1 MDVADYL
8 PLFLAEAREH
18 LQELSLAVIRI
29 EERPDDRETVDQVF
43 RIAHSLKGMS
53 STMGFAA
60 MAALT
65 HQMEDVFELL
75 RQRRGGLDRKA
86 VDVLLECLDAIAL
99 DVDAIEQ
106 DGAERL
112 DPAALIDRLKRLI
125 RPRSVAQHAERQGGG
140 VDPEEALARARGRT
154 LRVLVRLADDCPM
167 PGVRAYMVLAAI
179 ADHGELLGSTPS
191 ADGVERF
198 EGRAIEAFVATG
210 APADTVADAVR
221 GVGDIAEVTVREEIS
236 SPGPAAPAPAAE
248 APQGGAV
255 RGGATVRIDAGRLD
269 QLMRRTSEL
278 VAHRRR
284 LESLVAEARAPG
296 LHQAMQDLA
305 RSSQALQA
313 LVLHVRMIPVESV
326 FLRVPRLVRD
336 LSAKLGKQVELVLVG
351 KETELDRTVVEAL
364 ADPIVHLVRNSLDHG
379 LETPEQRLAA
389 GKRAVGTLEIAAR
402 HAGGHVV
409 ITVRDDGR
417 GIDPARVAARA
428 AERGLLAPGARGGV
442 DMAQAAEL
450 LFSPG
455 FTTVEQ
461 VTAVSGRGVGL
472 DAARTAIRELGG
484 DVELAS
490 EPGAGSTV
498 SILLP
503 VTLASMAALHVEA
516 DGTPFA
522 IPLERVERTLR
533 LGEHAV
539 RPGAG
544 GPVLV
549 LDDGELPLIDLGGA
563 AGADRGHAVVVH
575 APHGRAALAVERLVG
590 RSELIT
596 RPVPAEAR
604 GHRAVSGGAVLPNG
618 DVALVV
624 DCDAISDPAARVP
637 ARAA

>member
-1 MDVADYL
+1 MDVADYQ

-18 LQELSLAVIRI
+18 LQELGLAVIRI
-29 EERPDDRETVDQVF
+29 EERPDDRETVDQIF

-53 STMGFAA
+53 ATMGFAA

-112 DPAALIDRLKRLI
+112 DPTALIERLKRLI

-154 LRVLVRLADDCPM
+154 LRVLVRLAGDCPM
-167 PGVRAYMVLAAI
+167 PGVRAFMVLAAI
-179 ADHGELLGSTPS
+179 ADQGELLGSTPS

-198 EGRAIEAFVATG
+198 EGRAIEAFVATE
-210 APADTVADAVR
+210 APAGTVADAVR
-221 GVGDIAEVTVREEIS
+221 RVGDVADVTVREEI
-236 SPGPAAPAPAAE
+236 PAPAPAGPAPAAE
-248 APQGGAV
+248 TPREGGV
-255 RGGATVRIDAGRLD
+255 RGAATVRIDAGRLD

-284 LESLVAEARAPG
+284 LESLAADARVPG
-296 LHQAMQDLA
+296 LHQAMQDLT

-313 LVLHVRMIPVESV
+313 LVMHVRMIPVESV
-326 FLRVPRLVRD
+326 FLRLPRLVRD
-336 LSAKLGKQVELVLVG
+336 LSAQLGKQVELVLVG

-364 ADPIVHLVRNSLDHG
+364 GDPLVHLVRNSLDHG
-379 LETPEQRLAA
+379 LESPEQRLAA

-402 HAGGHVV
+402 HAGSEVV

-417 GIDPARVAARA
+417 GVDPSRIAARA
-428 AERGLLAPGARGGV
+428 AERGLLAPGAPAV
-442 DMAQAAEL
+442 DMAQAVEL
-450 LFSPG
+450 LFNPG
-455 FTTVEQ
+455 FTTVER

-498 SILLP
+498 SIRLP
-503 VTLASMAALHVEA
+503 VSLASMAALHVEA
-516 DGTPFA
+516 DGTPYA

-533 LGEHAV
+533 LGVHPV
-539 RPGAG
+539 RPVAG
-544 GPVLV
+544 GRVLV
-549 LDDGELPLIDLGGA
+549 LDDGELPLIDLAGA
-563 AGADRGHAVVVH
+563 AGADREHAVVVH

-590 RSELIT
+590 RRELVT
-596 RPVPAEAR
+596 RPLPAGACGR
-604 GHRAVSGGAVLPNG
+604 GAAAAGAVLPDG
-618 DVALVV
+618 DVALIV
-624 DCDAISDPAARVP
+624 DCDVIADPAARVP